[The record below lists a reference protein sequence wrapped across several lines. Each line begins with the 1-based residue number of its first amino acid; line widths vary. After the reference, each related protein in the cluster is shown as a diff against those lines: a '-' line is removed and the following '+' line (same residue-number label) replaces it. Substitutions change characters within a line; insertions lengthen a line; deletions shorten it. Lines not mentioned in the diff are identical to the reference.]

1 MPRYKSPDLSS
12 FQDWLI
18 GECGMTSRSS
28 SVYASRVRSILRDCP
43 SSVSET
49 ELQRVMAEPRRSDNH
64 SCFAT
69 SWNRFVDFVAL
80 QGGVI
85 PRISSKRRVRKST
98 IQELPSGVGAA
109 LDSIVRAAHIR
120 INLIPHLRW
129 QDVRPQSGQHWEIR
143 DPERAGLFY
152 MAPALLIRE
161 ICDWANGIEEI
172 VSARPFIPCQPLGM
186 KPMPLATVRRSIAAH
201 RNNLGH

>member
-1 MPRYKSPDLSS
+1 MPRSKADDLST

-18 GECGMTSRSS
+18 EECGMSSRSS
-28 SVYASRVRSILRDCP
+28 SVYASRVRSILRECTA
-43 SSVSET
+43 SVSEP
-49 ELQRVMAEPRRSDNH
+49 ELQRVMAERKRADNH

-98 IQELPSGVGAA
+98 IQELPVGIGRT
-109 LDSIVRAAHIR
+109 LNEIVQKAHIR
-120 INLIPHLRW
+120 INLIPRLRW
-129 QDVRPQSGQHWEIR
+129 KDIQPKSGHTWEIR

-152 MAPALLIRE
+152 TCPSDLMRQM
-161 ICDWANGIEEI
+161 CDWANGIEEI
-172 VSARPFIPCQPLGM
+172 VSERPFVPCHPLGM
-186 KPMPLATVRRSIAAH
+186 KPMPLATVRRSISTH
-201 RNNLGH
+201 RSSRDR